1 VRKRTRETSAA
12 ASSSRLF
19 RAPRLQPFHV
29 HICEGSFMKS
39 IAFVA
44 LSALATAAMA
54 LGPTPDPEILISGS
68 SVQTVSLTGAMV
80 SNTANANTEARQ
92 NLASNAGKVTI
103 SGASNQAVNAG
114 ALSFITNVAMG
125 DDAYASQNLSSNIG
139 NVTVSGS
146 STQLTSLAM
155 SSVVN
160 KADGKDSV
168 AVQNLAT
175 NNSCYSCQKAT
186 SPWPF

>member
-1 VRKRTRETSAA
+1 
-12 ASSSRLF
+12 
-19 RAPRLQPFHV
+19 
-29 HICEGSFMKS
+29 MKS
-39 IAFVA
+39 IAFLA

-54 LGPTPDPEILISGS
+54 LGPTPDAEIVISGT

-80 SNTANANTEARQ
+80 SNTANEYTEARQ
-92 NLASNAGKVTI
+92 NLASNAGNVTI
-103 SGASNQAVNAG
+103 SGASSQGVAAG
-114 ALSFITNVAMG
+114 ALSFITNLADG

-146 STQLTSLAM
+146 STQWTSLAM

-175 NNSCYSCQKAT
+175 NNSCFTCQKAT